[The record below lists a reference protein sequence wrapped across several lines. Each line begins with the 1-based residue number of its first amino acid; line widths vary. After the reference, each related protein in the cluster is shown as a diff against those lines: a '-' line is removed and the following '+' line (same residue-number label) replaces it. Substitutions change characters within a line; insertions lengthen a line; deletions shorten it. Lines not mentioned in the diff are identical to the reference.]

1 MGSDIRMFVEKR
13 NQGKWES
20 INGQFSGQ
28 DIDISYGDEYY
39 FERNYELFAILAGVR
54 NGEGVDGPG
63 TGHKFNQI
71 SRPKGLPDDISDY
84 VKFQYEKQAVDE
96 FGAHDCSWL
105 LLKELLEFDWTQ
117 NAKVEA
123 YVSPQVAKDFY
134 ENGIRPNPIECKQ
147 KSNRVIKL
155 RYPRIEWTS
164 TYADRAGIFFDEVI
178 PKLSSL
184 GQPEEIR
191 IVFWFSS

>member
-20 INGQFSGQ
+20 INGQFSNETM
-28 DIDISYGDEYY
+28 DISYGDEFY

-63 TGHKFNQI
+63 SGHKFNQI
-71 SRPKGLPDDISDY
+71 STPKGLPNDISHY

-96 FGAHDCSWL
+96 FSTHDCSWL

-117 NAKVEA
+117 IAKVQA
-123 YVSPQVAKDFY
+123 YVSSQVADDFY
-134 ENGIRPNPIECKQ
+134 KSGLIPNSIDCKH

-155 RYPRIEWTS
+155 GYPRIEWTS
-164 TYADRAGIFFDEVI
+164 TYAERAGMFFDEVI

>member
-13 NQGKWES
+13 NYGKWES
-20 INGQFSGQ
+20 INGQFS
-28 DIDISYGDEYY
+28 DKTMDISYGDELY

-54 NGEGVDGPG
+54 NGEGVDGPA
-63 TGHKFNQI
+63 TGHVFNPI
-71 SRPKGLPDDISDY
+71 SPPKGLPDDISNY
-84 VKFQYEKQAVDE
+84 VKFQYEKQSVDE
-96 FGAHDCSWL
+96 SSAHDCSWL

-123 YVSPQVAKDFY
+123 YVSPQVANNFY
-134 ENGIRPNPIECKQ
+134 ENGIVPNSIDCKH

-155 RYPRIEWTS
+155 GYPKIQWAS
-164 TYADRAGIFFDEVI
+164 TYAARAGMFFDEVI
-178 PKLSSL
+178 PRLSL
-184 GQPEEIR
+184 FGEREEVR